1 MAEPTE
7 KGAVPPGES
16 GFSLMELMIVVAILG
31 LIAVIATV
39 AVSKELQ
46 RQRLK
51 GAAQQLASFVE
62 GAFVQAQTRNQG
74 VFLVGVP
81 NADGSCTFSLFA
93 DTNNGAWDATKDTT
107 LLGSQLIPNDLV
119 IQGLTPG
126 SYAAFGPNFGATTT
140 IIPWPSTGSG
150 STTTLLLYCD
160 TMGRAINPTSATPA
174 QISRPAVL
182 SITHSAMLNG
192 TLNPHFRYD
201 ITVYP
206 IWHTVSTQV
215 RY

>member
-7 KGAVPPGES
+7 KGTVPPGES

-51 GAAQQLASFVE
+51 SAAQQLSSFVE
-62 GAFVQAQTRNQG
+62 GVFVQAQSRNQG
-74 VFLVGVP
+74 VFLVGTV
-81 NADGSCTFSLFA
+81 NADGSCTFNLFA
-93 DTNNGAWDATKDTT
+93 DTNNGVWDATKDTT
-107 LLGSQLIPNDLV
+107 LLGSQLVPSDIV
-119 IQGLTPG
+119 IDQLSPG
-126 SYAAFGPNFGATTT
+126 SYTFGLASPSNTT

-150 STTTLLLYCD
+150 STKTLLLYCD
-160 TMGRAINPTSATPA
+160 TMGRAIDPTSATPA

-192 TLNPHFRYD
+192 TLSPHFRYD
-201 ITVYP
+201 IEVYP
-206 IWHTVSTQV
+206 IWHAVSTQV